1 VRSIASIPQ
10 SATTIGPWG
19 SAPTIT
25 AASRSPELHAHSS
38 DDDQPFQLIVITDSG
53 DRDHD
58 VHPAR
63 GALGGQHDVVSD
75 RYH

>member
-1 VRSIASIPQ
+1 VRRKECI
-10 SATTIGPWG
+10 
-19 SAPTIT
+19 
-25 AASRSPELHAHSS
+25 AHSS